1 MGGPRLQIDELDD
14 VTLRLVGEVDAHT
27 AMELARR
34 IAALGAP
41 PLLRLDLTGVGFIDS
56 SGLRVLLSTHEDQ
69 ELRGARLELVAPSE
83 AVQRLLELTA
93 LAGHLHVT

>member
-1 MGGPRLQIDELDD
+1 VEAPRLQIEGLDGA
-14 VTLRLVGEVDAHT
+14 TLRLVGEVDAHT
-27 AMELARR
+27 AVELGRR
-34 IAALGAP
+34 IAALGSP
-41 PLLRLDLTGVGFIDS
+41 PLLRIDLAEVGFIDS

-93 LAGHLHVT
+93 LDGHLHVT